1 MKRLRLRTRHT
12 NVRLLVGSVVK
23 LALFSAG
30 LILALP
36 APASAATLSVQGA
49 TNPLAVEARAVPTA
63 SEPVPDSS
71 TSPSSP
77 GAGRDTDSGSPQ
89 PSTFNWGI
97 ILAFVLFGA
106 WMLLF
111 VGIVAWLAI
120 ARKKN
125 LP

>member
-1 MKRLRLRTRHT
+1 MKRLRLRNRHT
-12 NVRLLVGSVVK
+12 TVRLLAASAVK
-23 LALFSAG
+23 LALLSAG
-30 LILALP
+30 LILTLP
-36 APASAATLSVQGA
+36 APASGATPSVPGA
-49 TNPLAVEARAVPTA
+49 TNPLALVAQAVPTG

-77 GAGRDTDSGSPQ
+77 GSGRVADSGSPQ
-89 PSTFNWGI
+89 PSTFDWGV

-120 ARKKN
+120 ARNRN